1 MGASGRDFKP
11 WNYGVKRP
19 DQIMLLP
26 LSSDKAT
33 LKALFQKHGFKSIV
47 EQHDF
52 TRVHCL

>member
-26 LSSDKAT
+26 LSLDKAT
-33 LKALFQKHGFKSIV
+33 LKALFQKHWFKSIV